1 MVNNAPIVNIEARD
15 LDAEALRILRA
26 IPGVT
31 ADVAPGASAD
41 AVVRYAGTA
50 QAVAVEFRRQVNA
63 ATAYQLVHA
72 PRAESSLPLL
82 VIADTAT
89 SDARGLLEDNNIG
102 LIDGHG
108 YAHVLL
114 PGLVLHY
121 EGVRV
126 PAQVSPARLRGKA
139 GVAAQVLLLDPER
152 AWRVNDLAAI
162 AGISVGLAH
171 RVLAR
176 LEAEQLVEAT
186 GKGPGLTRTVTVPGA
201 LLDLWAEEEL
211 GQVRVSTS
219 AYVLAQTPAQ
229 VIDRVTVGLA
239 DAGVAHAVTGAA
251 AASLLAPFVTSIP
264 VVEVWVPGNASTS
277 ALMAAAGASPV
288 GSGFNVTFLTTAD
301 DTGLAFAEQRD
312 GTWLANSIRVYGDL
326 RRDPKRGAEQAQRLR
341 EEVLKL

>member
-1 MVNNAPIVNIEARD
+1 MVNNAPIVNIDARD

-31 ADVAPGASAD
+31 ADVAPDASAD
-41 AVVRYAGTA
+41 AVVSYAGTS
-50 QAVAVEFRRQVNA
+50 QAVAVQFRRQVNA
-63 ATAYQLVHA
+63 ATAYQLIHA
-72 PRAESSLPLL
+72 PRADRSLPLL

-89 SDARGLLEDNNIG
+89 SDARGLLEDNDIG

-126 PAQVSPARLRGKA
+126 PAQVAPARLRGKA
-139 GVAAQVLLLDPER
+139 GVAAQALLLDPKR
-152 AWRVNDLAAI
+152 SWRVNDLAAI
-162 AGISVGLAH
+162 AGISAGLAH

-186 GKGPGLTRTVTVPGA
+186 GKGPTRTRTVTVPSA

-211 GQVRVSTS
+211 AQVRVWTS
-219 AYVLAQTPAQ
+219 AYALAQTPAQ
-229 VIDRVTVGLA
+229 VIERVTTGLA
-239 DAGVAHAVTGAA
+239 DAGIAHAVTGAA

-264 VVEVWVPGNASTS
+264 VVEVWVPGNTSTQAVMDAS
-277 ALMAAAGASPV
+277 GASPV
-288 GSGFNVTFLTTAD
+288 DSGFNVNFLTTAD
-301 DTGLAFAEQRD
+301 DTGLAFAEQQN
-312 GTWLANSIRVYGDL
+312 GAWLANPIRIYGDL
-326 RRDPKRGAEQAQRLR
+326 RRDPKRGAEQAERLR
-341 EEVLKL
+341 EELLKL